1 MPVIRINGVDQDFPE
16 GLSLLQA
23 CRRMSLDI
31 PALCH
36 DDRLRPT
43 GACRLCSVEIEGS
56 DRLMTACTTRLV
68 DGMVVQTHSAGVES
82 IRRTLLGLMAERH
95 PGDPD
100 GATHPTP
107 FQQELL
113 RHQVS
118 FGAGVEDLRDPGS
131 GTPLGPPQDPAF
143 QDSSHPH
150 LHVDLSRCILCHRC
164 VRICDEV
171 EGRGVWQV
179 WNRGDRTLIRPD
191 GPTLATSS
199 CVSCG
204 ACADTCPSG
213 ALGDRQPED
222 GSPPDRWTRTTCP
235 YCGVGCELEV
245 ASQGTRLLRT
255 RPVLDAPVNR
265 GHACAKG
272 RYAFAFGSAPDRVTT
287 PLVRR
292 AGDRRAA
299 PWVPTSWTGM
309 VRWLARRV
317 EGIRN
322 RWGGGRIGILGS
334 ARGTN
339 EEAYVTQKFARLV
352 LGTHNVDCCA
362 RVCHAPSAA
371 ALGSMLGTG
380 AATHSFDHIETARA
394 FLVCGANPTENH
406 PVVGARILQA
416 VRRGA
421 PLVVID
427 PRQTELA
434 AAATVHL
441 RPRPGTDVALLNA
454 MAHVILEEG
463 LVDPAVEGLAEFG
476 PFIAGYRPETAS
488 RWCGVEAGQIRAAAR
503 IYGRSRPAMGFHG
516 LGVTEQEQG
525 TAGVRCL
532 VNLALLTGNL
542 GPGGGGVNPLRGQN
556 NVQGAVHMGCDPHRL
571 TGGVEASAYDL
582 RFAPLWKGPLP
593 HEPGLN
599 LPEMLRA
606 AESGHLKAL
615 WVIGYD
621 IAHTHPDPEAV
632 SRALGE
638 LDLVVVQDLFLNAI
652 ARTVGTV
659 FLPAASS
666 WEKDGTF
673 MNAERRIQ
681 RVRQA
686 VPPPGLARADW
697 RILCDVAREL
707 GHGHQFAYTS
717 AEEIW
722 EEIRSVWPEGRG
734 ISYRRLETDGLQWPC
749 PSEDHPGTTVIP
761 LTTPNRPAARLF
773 CQPFVAPSPGTG
785 SHFPFVL
792 NTGRRRDWFNSGSMT
807 RSPGGGPAPG
817 DTLDLAPDDLEQLGL
832 HSGER
837 VRVTSPHGEI
847 EAVVRPDPTVLP
859 GQPFTSFHDVETGV
873 NRLMGPEADAVT
885 GTPAYKA
892 TPIRIEKL
900 TPQAG

>member
-1 MPVIRINGVDQDFPE
+1 MPVIRINGVENDFPE

-23 CRRMSLDI
+23 CRRMALDV

-36 DDRLRPT
+36 DDRLHPS
-43 GACRLCSVEIEGS
+43 GACRLCSVEIAGS
-56 DRLMTACTTRLV
+56 DRLVTACTTPIAK
-68 DGMVVQTHSAGVES
+68 GMVVRTDSPDVQA
-82 IRRTLLGLMAERH
+82 IRRTLLSLLAERH
-95 PGDPD
+95 PTDPD
-100 GATHPTP
+100 ATVDPTP
-107 FQQELL
+107 FIRELM
-113 RHQVS
+113 RHQVPI
-118 FGAGVEDLRDPGS
+118 GPVTDGPADRTVGPNAHTITDP
-131 GTPLGPPQDPAF
+131 PF
-143 QDSSHPH
+143 VDSSHPN
-150 LHVDLSRCILCHRC
+150 LLVDLSRCILCYRC

-171 EGRGVWQV
+171 EGRRVWQV
-179 WNRGDRTLIRPD
+179 WNRGDRTLLRPD
-191 GPTLATSS
+191 GPTLATGS
-199 CVSCG
+199 CVGCG

-213 ALGDRQPED
+213 ALKDRPAED
-222 GSPPDRWTRTTCP
+222 GASPDRWTRTTCP
-235 YCGVGCELEV
+235 YCGVGCELEI

-272 RYAFAFGSAPDRVTT
+272 RYAFSYGSDPDRVTT
-287 PLVRR
+287 PLIRR
-292 AGDRRAA
+292 PIDRQTA
-299 PWVPTSWTGM
+299 PWIPTSWTGM
-309 VRWLARRV
+309 VRWVARRLD
-317 EGIRN
+317 GIRN
-322 RWGGGRIGILGS
+322 RWGGGSIGILGS

-416 VRRGA
+416 VRHGA

-427 PRQTELA
+427 PRETELA

-454 MAHVILEEG
+454 MAYVLIEEG
-463 LVDPAVEGLAEFG
+463 WADPSVEGLTEFRT
-476 PFIAGYRPETAS
+476 FIAGYRPETAS
-488 RWCGVEAGQIRAAAR
+488 RWCGIEAGQIRAAAR
-503 IYGRSRPAMGFHG
+503 VYGRNRPAMGFHG
-516 LGVTEQEQG
+516 LGVTEQQQG

-542 GPGGGGVNPLRGQN
+542 GPAGGGVNPLRGQN
-556 NVQGAVHMGCDPHRL
+556 NVQGTAHMGCDPHRL

-582 RFAPLWKGPLP
+582 RFAPLWKVPLP
-593 HEPGLN
+593 QAPGLN
-599 LPEMLRA
+599 LPEMLEA
-606 AESGHLKAL
+606 AASGHLKAL

-621 IAHTHPDPEAV
+621 IAHTHPDPRSV
-632 SRALGE
+632 SKALGG
-638 LDLVVVQDLFLNAI
+638 LDLVVVQDLFLNEI
-652 ARTVGTV
+652 ARTAGTV
-659 FLPAASS
+659 FLPAATS

-686 VPPPGLARADW
+686 VPPPGLARPDW

-707 GHGHQFAYTS
+707 GHGGQFAYTS
-717 AEEIW
+717 VEDIW
-722 EEIRSVWPEGRG
+722 EEIRVVWPEGRG
-734 ISYRRLETDGLQWPC
+734 INYRRLETGGLQWPC
-749 PSEDHPGTTVIP
+749 PSEDHPGTTVLP
-761 LTTPNRPAARLF
+761 VTAPNRPQPRLF
-773 CQPFVAPSPGTG
+773 CQQFEAPNTAQS
-785 SHFPFVL
+785 SQFPLVL
-792 NTGRRRDWFNSGSMT
+792 NTGRRRDRFNSGSMT
-807 RSPGGGPAPG
+807 QRPPKGPVLE
-817 DTLDLAPDDLEQLGL
+817 DTLDLAPGDLERLGL
-832 HSGER
+832 RSGER
-837 VRVTSPHGEI
+837 IRVVSPHGEVKMTI
-847 EAVVRPDPTVLP
+847 HPEPTVLP
-859 GQPFTSFHDVETGV
+859 GQPFSSFHDPETGV

-900 TPQAG
+900 GGSPP